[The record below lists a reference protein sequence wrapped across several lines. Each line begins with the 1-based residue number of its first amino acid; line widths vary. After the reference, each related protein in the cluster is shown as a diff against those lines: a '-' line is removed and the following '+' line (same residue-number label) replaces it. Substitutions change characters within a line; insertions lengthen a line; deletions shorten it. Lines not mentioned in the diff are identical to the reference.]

1 MRDSRTLISLAAA
14 SLLSLTAAA
23 ALAQETPLLYLS
35 SPRPHTVIS
44 GNVPLDVRCF
54 ATSTQ
59 ECQRLCVDVRGRT
72 QTATACV
79 DRTSSTPPG
88 TLMLLTR
95 PFPAF
100 ESGEELT
107 LTISGS
113 VSAGTESSA
122 TYGPLYIERSPKLV
136 AVHRVQ
142 GSILD
147 FDADRVMFLSQFQSL
162 GILDRASQQ
171 VSWLATLPQ
180 DPPGSTPTYGALT
193 PSGAAIQSG
202 YGRIFTSVNG
212 VWTRITSG
220 RLDAVNGDSLVWVT
234 EDGGRAYAHTPSTGW
249 SRGIWSRTG
258 SDSPFQ
264 ADIAASGDI
273 YYATYEEP
281 FIRHLLVGTL
291 GDHPGNLERPITD
304 GTNVAGRWSDGS
316 TSSSFLYTA
325 DGEEVALGD
334 SIAGDPAGLLLH
346 AGHAGFL
353 RSDGD
358 VNQVWLRTPDGELHQ
373 LSSFETSSQ
382 LDQQK
387 LRVGHDGISDA
398 GEVVF
403 LNEGKRYIGR
413 PGAAPEEI
421 SSALGHARW
430 FDGSWYVTLG
440 NTLFRVEATGAAAPP
455 VAALRAGSKGLEG
468 YDKEVV
474 VRPIGDD
481 ALEEEPALL
490 RRHGS
495 DALPALS
502 DLEEATGLAGDA
514 PDGAQAAAG
523 CSAGGSAGPG
533 SGAAA
538 FAALAGL
545 ALARRRR
552 RA

>member
-1 MRDSRTLISLAAA
+1 M
-14 SLLSLTAAA
+14 
-23 ALAQETPLLYLS
+23 
-35 SPRPHTVIS
+35 
-44 GNVPLDVRCF
+44 
-54 ATSTQ
+54 
-59 ECQRLCVDVRGRT
+59 
-72 QTATACV
+72 
-79 DRTSSTPPG
+79 
-88 TLMLLTR
+88 
-95 PFPAF
+95 
-100 ESGEELT
+100 
-107 LTISGS
+107 
-113 VSAGTESSA
+113 
-122 TYGPLYIERSPKLV
+122 
-136 AVHRVQ
+136 
-142 GSILD
+142 
-147 FDADRVMFLSQFQSL
+147 
-162 GILDRASQQ
+162 
-171 VSWLATLPQ
+171 
-180 DPPGSTPTYGALT
+180 
-193 PSGAAIQSG
+193 
-202 YGRIFTSVNG
+202 
-212 VWTRITSG
+212 
-220 RLDAVNGDSLVWVT
+220 WVT
-234 EDGGRAYAHTPSTGW
+234 DDGGRAYAHTPSTGR

-373 LSSFETSSQ
+373 LSSFETASQ

-387 LRVGHDGISDA
+387 LRVGHDGISDS

-430 FDGSWYVTLG
+430 FGGSWYVTLG
-440 NTLFRVEATGAAAPP
+440 NTLFRVEAAGAPAPP
-455 VAALRAGSKGLEG
+455 VAALRGRLEGPGGRLRGGRRPADRRQRAGGGAGAAEAPRVRRFAGSVGP
-468 YDKEVV
+468 
-474 VRPIGDD
+474 RRGDRS
-481 ALEEEPALL
+481 
-490 RRHGS
+490 RRRR
-495 DALPALS
+495 AR
-502 DLEEATGLAGDA
+502 
-514 PDGAQAAAG
+514 GAQAAG

>member
-1 MRDSRTLISLAAA
+1 MRDSRTLISIVAA

-35 SPRPHTVIS
+35 SPRPHSVIS

-59 ECQRLCVDVRGRT
+59 ACQRLCVEVRGRT
-72 QTATACV
+72 QTASACI
-79 DRTSSTPPG
+79 DRTSSSSPG

-107 LTISGS
+107 VTLSGN
-113 VSAGTESSA
+113 AGAGSEA
-122 TYGPLYIERSPKLV
+122 TATFGPLLIERSPKLV

-147 FDADRVMFLSQFQSL
+147 FDAARVLFLNQFQSL
-162 GILDRASQQ
+162 GVLDRASQQ

-202 YGRIFTSVNG
+202 YGRIFTSVDG
-212 VWTRITSG
+212 VWTRITTG

-234 EDGGRAYAHTPSTGW
+234 EDGGRAYAHTLSTGH

-264 ADIAASGDI
+264 SDIAATGDI
-273 YYATYEEP
+273 YYATHEEP

-325 DGEEVALGD
+325 DGAEVALGD

-373 LSSFETSSQ
+373 LSSFATSSQ

-387 LRVGHDGISDA
+387 LRVGHDGISDS

-430 FDGSWYVTLG
+430 FDGGWYVTLG
-440 NTLFRVEATGAAAPP
+440 NTLFRVEAAGATAPP

-468 YDKEVV
+468 YYEEVV
-474 VRPIGDD
+474 VRPIADN
-481 ALEEEPALL
+481 ALEDEPALL
-490 RRHGS
+490 RRDES
-495 DALPALS
+495 DALPDLS
-502 DLEEATGLAGDA
+502 DLEEASDLAGDA

-533 SGAAA
+533 GGAAA